1 MVVVDSSVLV
11 SALLRPGP
19 SRERLSEEELHA
31 PHLLDSEV
39 TSALRGLVL
48 ANRLE
53 AGAAEGAL
61 DGLQSA
67 SLTRYPASPLTRR
80 VWQLRANLSAYDA
93 LYVALAERLGCAL
106 LTADA
111 RIARAPGLRC
121 PVDVVP

>member
-1 MVVVDSSVLV
+1 MLVVDASVLV
-11 SALLRPGP
+11 GALLRPGR
-19 SRERLSEEELHA
+19 SRERLSGEELHA

-48 ANRLE
+48 GDRL
-53 AGAAEGAL
+53 AAEHAERAL

-67 SLTRYPASPLTRR
+67 RIRRHSASPMTRR

-93 LYVALAERLGCAL
+93 LYVALAERLGADL
-106 LTADA
+106 VTADA

-121 PVDVVP
+121 SVEVVA

>member
-1 MVVVDSSVLV
+1 MLVVDSSALV
-11 SALLRPGP
+11 SALLRAGLA
-19 SRERLSEEELHA
+19 RERLSQEELHA

-48 ANRLE
+48 GNRLDADR
-53 AGAAEGAL
+53 AGRAL

-67 SLTRYPASPLTRR
+67 SLTRYPASPLTDR
-80 VWQLRANLSAYDA
+80 VWRLRANLSAYDA
-93 LYVALAERLGCAL
+93 LYVALAERLGCSL

>member
-1 MVVVDSSVLV
+1 MVVVDSSALTE
-11 SALLRPGP
+11 ALLRPGR

-31 PHLLDSEV
+31 PHLVDSEV

-48 ANRLE
+48 GNRLD
-53 AGAAEGAL
+53 ADRAAVAL

-67 SLTRYPASPLTRR
+67 SVTRYPASPLTQR
-80 VWQLRANLSAYDA
+80 VWQLRANLTAYDA

-121 PVDVVP
+121 TVDVVD

>member
-1 MVVVDSSVLV
+1 MVG
-11 SALLRPGP
+11 ALLTPGR

-48 ANRLE
+48 GNRLDVE
-53 AGAAEGAL
+53 RAGVAL

-67 SLTRYPASPLTRR
+67 SLTRYPAAPMTRR
-80 VWQLRANLSAYDA
+80 VWHLRANLSAYDA

-106 LTADA
+106 VTADA
-111 RIARAPGLRC
+111 RIARSAGLRC
-121 PVDVVP
+121 AVEVVP